1 MLLATFFFSTMNVG
15 VKMVSHLPAVE
26 VVFFRS
32 VISLVIS
39 FSVLRMTGVSIWGR
53 NHALLIMRGVA
64 GAMALILYFYLIQQ
78 IPLASAITILFLA
91 PIFTTIFGV
100 FIVREKVHP
109 LQWLFFA
116 ISFAG
121 ILFIKG
127 FDTRI
132 GTIHLLVGI
141 AASIFSG
148 LAHNFIRKIK
158 TNEHPLVIIL
168 YFPMITMPVTGVFS
182 AFVWVQPEHW
192 DWLVLL
198 LIGVLTQ
205 IAQYYM
211 TKAYQAEEISRVA
224 SIRYI
229 SIFYALGY
237 GFFLFDEQ
245 YAWTAY
251 IGMLLTVVG
260 VVLNV
265 WYKHNKLKADWSIFT
280 GRWLN

>member
-1 MLLATFFFSTMNVG
+1 MNAC
-15 VKMVSHLPAVE
+15 VKMVAHLPAVQ

-32 VISLVIS
+32 LISLVISLVI
-39 FSVLRMTGVSIWGR
+39 LRLTGVPIWGR
-53 NHALLIMRGVA
+53 NHKLLILRGVA
-64 GAMALILYFYLIQQ
+64 GAMALILYFNLIQQ
-78 IPLASAITILFLA
+78 IPLASAVTILFLA

-100 FIVREKVHP
+100 FIVKEKVHP

-121 ILFIKG
+121 ILTIKG

-132 GTIHLLVGI
+132 SILHLLIGI
-141 AASIFSG
+141 AASVFSG

-158 TNEHPLVIIL
+158 TDEHPLVIIL
-168 YFPMITMPVTGVFS
+168 YFPLITMPVTGGFS
-182 AFVWVQPEHW
+182 AFVWVPPRGW
-192 DWLVLL
+192 DWLMLL

-205 IAQYYM
+205 IAQYYL

-229 SIFYALGY
+229 SIFYALGF
-237 GFFLFDEQ
+237 GFFLFDEH
-245 YAWTAY
+245 YTWTVY
-251 IGMLLTVVG
+251 VGMLLTVVG
-260 VVLNV
+260 VVLNI
-265 WYKHNKLKADWSIFT
+265 WYKHNRLKADWAIFT